1 MTISDIDVE
10 QANARMRRL
19 QQTASVEAVSYRRAT
34 KRVVIELIT
43 GIQLSIPV
51 DRIEGLADAAPKAL
65 HEMEISP
72 SRLGIHWPQLDVD
85 LYVPGVLQ
93 GNLGSRKWM
102 ASHLGKAG
110 GASTSEAKR
119 AAARENGRLGGR
131 PPGPAPVRPRVSKR
145 SGQQA
150 AARRSGRQPGHA

>member
-1 MTISDIDVE
+1 MTISDIDIE
-10 QANARMRRL
+10 QANTRMRRL
-19 QQTASVEAVSYRRAT
+19 QQTGSVDSVTYRRAT
-34 KRVVIELIT
+34 RRVVIELIT

-51 DRIEGLADAAPKAL
+51 DRIQGLGDAPAAAL
-65 HEMEISP
+65 SEMEISP

-102 ASHLGKAG
+102 ATQLGKAG
-110 GASTSEAKR
+110 GASRSEAKR

-131 PPGPAPVRPRVSKR
+131 PPGPSPVRPRDAKR
-145 SGQQA
+145 STQA
-150 AARRSGRQPGHA
+150 GVARRGGR

>member
-19 QQTASVEAVSYRRAT
+19 QHTGSVQSVTYRRAT
-34 KRVVIELIT
+34 KRVVIELVT

-51 DRIEGLADAAPKAL
+51 SRIEGLADAAASAL
-65 HEMEISP
+65 LEMEISP

-102 ASHLGKAG
+102 ASQLGKAG
-110 GASTSEAKR
+110 GSSTSEAKR

-131 PPGPAPVRPRVSKR
+131 PPGSAPARPRVSKR

-150 AARRSGRQPGHA
+150 AARRGGR

>member
-1 MTISDIDVE
+1 MTISDIDIE

-19 QQTASVEAVSYRRAT
+19 QQTGSVESVTYRRAT
-34 KRVVIELIT
+34 KRVVIELIK

-51 DRIEGLADAAPKAL
+51 DRIEGLADAPAAAL
-65 HEMEISP
+65 AEMEISP

-102 ASHLGKAG
+102 ATQLGKAG

-131 PPGPAPVRPRVSKR
+131 PPGPAPAKARGTKR
-145 SGQQA
+145 STQA
-150 AARRSGRQPGHA
+150 AVARRSGR

>member
-1 MTISDIDVE
+1 MTISDIDIE

-19 QQTASVEAVSYRRAT
+19 QQTGSVESVTYRRAT

-51 DRIEGLADAAPKAL
+51 DSIEGLADAPAAAL
-65 HEMEISP
+65 AEMEISP

-102 ASHLGKAG
+102 ATQLGKAG

-131 PPGPAPVRPRVSKR
+131 PPGPAPAKARGTKR
-145 SGQQA
+145 STQA
-150 AARRSGRQPGHA
+150 AVARRSGR

>member
-19 QQTASVEAVSYRRAT
+19 QQTGSVESVAYRRAT

-51 DRIEGLADAAPKAL
+51 DRIEGLAEADAGAL
-65 HEMEISP
+65 AEMDISP

-85 LYVPGVLQ
+85 LYIPGVLQ
-93 GNLGSRKWM
+93 GHLGSRKWM
-102 ASHLGKAG
+102 ATQLGKAG

-131 PPGPAPVRPRVSKR
+131 PPGPAAVKPRGATR
-145 SGQQA
+145 SGQA
-150 AARRSGRQPGHA
+150 VARRRGRSPAQA